1 MKSRSFVR
9 RMKMFDVSK
18 FRILLVPT
26 AIALTLSL
34 SCGRFSQPSEL
45 IAQNSV
51 AAQDNSQWL
60 ISPELLKNA
69 GFKILWENILPTTQ
83 GESLERLLILG
94 DHLYAISD
102 KNYMLCLDRNNGRQ
116 IFGKIIGLSGLR
128 LTDLGL
134 FDDKLISAAGSQ
146 LYEIDPDTGLEHSTV
161 NVGYGIVCPP
171 VRNSLYYYLS
181 GTDRRLHVLRAADK
195 VDIFDVA
202 AENDSMITAILADE
216 TFVVFGTDQ
225 GNVISIDP
233 NLPVRLWQ
241 FDAAGAIAGAIVQDG
256 MSLYFASEEMNV
268 YRVDIVGAPESRR
281 LVWKSL
287 MEGLLQT
294 SPRVTKKIVYQSV
307 YDKELTAIDKDRGTL
322 LWSVPGGVDLL
333 SEAKD
338 KSYVLTKDQT
348 LVVMDNAT
356 NKKLFSVNC
365 AGVTISA
372 ANLVDSK
379 IYIADKSGRIACLQ
393 PVD

>member
-1 MKSRSFVR
+1 
-9 RMKMFDVSK
+9 MKMFDVSK

-171 VRNSLYYYLS
+171 ARNSLYYYLS

>member
-1 MKSRSFVR
+1 
-9 RMKMFDVSK
+9 MKMFNVSK
-18 FRILLVPT
+18 CRILLIT
-26 AIALTLSL
+26 ASVGLTLSL
-34 SCGRFSQPSEL
+34 SCRWLSHPSEPVTP
-45 IAQNSV
+45 NSV
-51 AAQDNSQWL
+51 AAQENSQWL
-60 ISPELLKNA
+60 VSPELLKNA
-69 GFKILWENILPTTQ
+69 GFKILWENILPTTK
-83 GESLERLLILG
+83 GESLERLVILG
-94 DHLYAISD
+94 DRVYAISD
-102 KNYMLCLDRNNGRQ
+102 KNYMLCLDRNSGRQ

-128 LTDLGL
+128 LADLSL
-134 FDDKLISAAGSQ
+134 YDDKLISAAGSQ
-146 LYEIDPDTGLEHSTV
+146 LFEINPDTGLELSFI

-171 VRNSLYYYLS
+171 ARNSFNYYLS

-202 AENDSMITAILADE
+202 AENESMITAILANE

-241 FDAAGAIAGAIVQDG
+241 FDAAGAIAGKIVQDG
-256 MSLYFASEEMNV
+256 MSLYFASEEMNL

-294 SPRVTKKIVYQSV
+294 GPKATRTMVYQSV
-307 YDKELTAIDKDRGTL
+307 YDKELAAIDKDKGTL
-322 LWSVPGGVDLL
+322 LWSVPGGVEFL
-333 SEAKD
+333 SEAKN

-348 LVVMDNAT
+348 LVAMDNTT

-393 PVD
+393 PID

>member
-1 MKSRSFVR
+1 
-9 RMKMFDVSK
+9 MKMFDVSK